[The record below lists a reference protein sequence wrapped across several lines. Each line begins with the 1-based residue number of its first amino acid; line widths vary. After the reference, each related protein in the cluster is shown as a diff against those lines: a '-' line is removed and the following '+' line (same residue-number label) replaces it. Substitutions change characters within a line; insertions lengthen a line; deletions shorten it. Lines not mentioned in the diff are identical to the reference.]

1 MKNFQYQHALSMFSR
16 TIAAIVGGYIACIAA
31 SFALIPFLHY
41 VFSLPIPDAN
51 YLATILCYL
60 FYLAFII
67 LSFCK
72 KSARLAWRDMSLFT
86 LFFTIIYYLSMPEF
100 NHTL

>member
-1 MKNFQYQHALSMFSR
+1 MKNFQYYDALSIFSR
-16 TIAAIVGGYIACIAA
+16 TVAAIVGGYIACIAA

-41 VFSLPIPDAN
+41 AFGMAIPDAN

-72 KSARLAWRDMSLFT
+72 KSARLAWRDMCLFT
-86 LFFTIIYYLSMPEF
+86 LFFTAVYFLTMPEF
-100 NHTL
+100 NYTR